1 MLQKIYNA
9 NKLKNP
15 EEKND
20 HSFHKIL

>member
-20 HSFHKIL
+20 HSFHKIF